1 MPDLRHEDAPGG
13 QLLRLRRLRL
23 DERLQLVS
31 VAVAA
36 APALRWSRR
45 SPLDWTVPSES
56 SAYKAGMFD
65 SLSVSRTR
73 LGTEVPEVAAT
84 VDHQFSKI
92 VLLRRR
98 REG

>member
-1 MPDLRHEDAPGG
+1 
-13 QLLRLRRLRL
+13 
-23 DERLQLVS
+23 
-31 VAVAA
+31 
-36 APALRWSRR
+36 
-45 SPLDWTVPSES
+45 
-56 SAYKAGMFD
+56 MFD